1 MYTTEHMKETLR
13 DPFSG
18 SHGRIVF
25 DMFWGIPTVVASG
38 IVCLIM
44 GATLCG

>member
-1 MYTTEHMKETLR
+1 MYTTEHMKETLG

-18 SHGRIVF
+18 SHGGIVF
-25 DMFWGIPTVVASG
+25 VVFRGIPRVAGG
-38 IVCLIM
+38 IVWVIM